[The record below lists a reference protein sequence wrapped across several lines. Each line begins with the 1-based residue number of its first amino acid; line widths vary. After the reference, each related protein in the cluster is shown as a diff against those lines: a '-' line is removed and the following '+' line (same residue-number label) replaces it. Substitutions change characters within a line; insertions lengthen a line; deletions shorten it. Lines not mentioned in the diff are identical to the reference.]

1 MYLTNRHGLHLSF
14 LALLCL
20 LLGYAGDSIAS
31 AEAAEEASPDAAS
44 YVALEPPFVV
54 NVDDNG
60 RVRFLQANVQLS
72 VRGPGGAG
80 FIEEHRGPI
89 RHALIMLLSGQQV
102 SELRTL
108 QGKTALREAALKEIQ
123 AFLKDYKDAPT
134 VDAVFFT
141 GFIIQ

>member
-1 MYLTNRHGLHLSF
+1 MSDHARDSIRF
-14 LALLCL
+14 ALLSL
-20 LLGYAGDSIAS
+20 LLIVAAFTGPAV
-31 AEAAEEASPDAAS
+31 AEEEPAEEAAPDAAT

-54 NVDDNG
+54 NVEDNG

-72 VRGPGGAG
+72 VRGAGGAG

-89 RHALIMLLSGQQV
+89 RHALIMLLSGQPV

-108 QGKTALREAALKEIQ
+108 QGKTALRQAALAEIQ
-123 AFLKDYKDAPT
+123 SFLKNYKDAPT